1 MAAIA
6 LHRRFQQHSLL
17 GEIFSGWLILPFKQ
31 TQNCTIS
38 KIENLAKKDLMPI
51 DFYVIFLN

>member
-6 LHRRFQQHSLL
+6 LHPRFQQHSLL
-17 GEIFSGWLILPFKQ
+17 DEIFSEWLILPLKQ

-38 KIENLAKKDLMPI
+38 QIENLAKKDLMPS

>member
-17 GEIFSGWLILPFKQ
+17 DEIFLGWLILPLKQ
-31 TQNCTIS
+31 TQNCTMS

-51 DFYVIFLN
+51 DFM

>member
-6 LHRRFQQHSLL
+6 LHPRFQQYSLL
-17 GEIFSGWLILPFKQ
+17 DEIFSEWLILPLKQ
-31 TQNCTIS
+31 TQNCTIFKS
-38 KIENLAKKDLMPI
+38 ENFAKKDLMPS